1 MYRLSTEVMSSP
13 QLQARGRI
21 TLMSTPQLQARG
33 RITLMS
39 TPQLQAR
46 GRITLILG
54 HELFS
59 LLKSL
64 RLM

>member
-1 MYRLSTEVMSSP
+1 MYRLSTEV
-13 QLQARGRI
+13 
-21 TLMSTPQLQARG
+21 MSTPQLQARG

-46 GRITLILG
+46 GRITLNLG
-54 HELFS
+54 YELFS